1 MIGKVHLALAA
12 TLRRLGDSSGI
23 DKRRQRA
30 DAGRPSSLK
39 LQLLRFGTSTY
50 DRTAKMAIISASAM
64 IRSLSLFHVTL
75 AALLLRNP
83 QIIANQSVVALLGQ
97 SMQLVRHRISCPLT
111 QTNLLHSPHPAN
123 FRPHPHPSP
132 SSPSSSPSSD
142 SPTSPP
148 CP

>member
-1 MIGKVHLALAA
+1 
-12 TLRRLGDSSGI
+12 
-23 DKRRQRA
+23 
-30 DAGRPSSLK
+30 
-39 LQLLRFGTSTY
+39 
-50 DRTAKMAIISASAM
+50 M

-97 SMQLVRHRISCPLT
+97 SMQLVRHRISCLLT
-111 QTNLLHSPHPAN
+111 HTNFLRSPHPASS
-123 FRPHPHPSP
+123 RHHPHPSP

>member
-1 MIGKVHLALAA
+1 
-12 TLRRLGDSSGI
+12 
-23 DKRRQRA
+23 
-30 DAGRPSSLK
+30 
-39 LQLLRFGTSTY
+39 
-50 DRTAKMAIISASAM
+50 M

-97 SMQLVRHRISCPLT
+97 SMQLVRHRVSCSLA
-111 QTNLLHSPHPAN
+111 QTKFLHSPHPAN
-123 FRPHPHPSP
+123 FRPHPLPSP